1 MRGEPG
7 DTLGPMTLAVVTDS
21 AACLP
26 PALAADRGIDV
37 VTLPVLPGDDGA
49 PATTSRPSVETLVE
63 AYESA
68 LARADQVLALHLT
81 SALSGTVEN
90 ARLAAA
96 QVLRGRG
103 AADGAG
109 SDGDERIL
117 VLDSGVSAGALGLAA
132 LAASR
137 ANDLRRGAGLA
148 RESAAR
154 SHLFFVVDSLTELRR
169 GGRVE
174 RTTAILGGA
183 LGIRP
188 ILRADAR
195 GVGVVETVRGA
206 ARARRALIAQAV
218 LAAGGTA
225 LRGPRVPASPVRLAV
240 HYADDPK
247 EGQALEDELADAL
260 AATGAVIDSILRS
273 PVDGALR
280 VHVGPGTLGVVVAP
294 AV

>member
-1 MRGEPG
+1 
-7 DTLGPMTLAVVTDS
+7 MTLAVVTDS

-49 PATTSRPSVETLVE
+49 PATTSRPSVETLAE

-68 LARADQVLALHLT
+68 LSRADQVLALHLT

-96 QVLRGRG
+96 QVLGED
-103 AADGAG
+103 ADGAD
-109 SDGDERIL
+109 SDGDQRLL

-137 ANDLRRGAGLA
+137 ADDLRRGAGLA

-218 LAAGGTA
+218 LAAGGTT
-225 LRGPRVPASPVRLAV
+225 LHGPRVPASPVRLAV
-240 HYADDPK
+240 HYADDPQD
-247 EGQALEDELADAL
+247 GQGLEDELADAL

-273 PVDGALR
+273 PIDEALR
-280 VHVGPGTLGVVVAP
+280 VHVGPGTLGVAVAP

>member
-1 MRGEPG
+1 
-7 DTLGPMTLAVVTDS
+7 MTLAVVTDS

-26 PALAADRGIDV
+26 RALAADRGIDV
-37 VTLPVLPGDDGA
+37 VTLPVLPGDDGGA
-49 PATTSRPSVETLVE
+49 SATTSRPSVETLAEVYE
-63 AYESA
+63 AA
-68 LARADQVLALHLT
+68 LGRADQVLALHLT

-90 ARLAAA
+90 ARRAAA
-96 QVLRGRG
+96 QVLGQADG
-103 AADGAG
+103 AADGTTGGA
-109 SDGDERIL
+109 DGDRLL

-137 ANDLRRGAGLA
+137 ADDLRRGAGLA

-154 SHLFFVVDSLTELRR
+154 SYLFFVVDSLTELRR
-169 GGRVE
+169 GGRVD
-174 RTTAILGGA
+174 RSTAILGGA

-206 ARARRALIAQAV
+206 ARARRALIAQAA
-218 LAAGGTA
+218 LAAGGTT
-225 LRGPRVPASPVRLAV
+225 LHGPRVPASPVRVAV
-240 HYADDPK
+240 HYADDPQD
-247 EGQALEDELADAL
+247 GQELEDELADAL

-273 PVDGALR
+273 PIDEALR
-280 VHVGPGTLGVVVAP
+280 VHVGPGALGVVVAP